1 MVNKVT
7 LVGRLGKDP
16 EVRRFD
22 NNGAVCNFSLATD
35 SSYKNKA
42 GEWVNETEWHNIVI
56 WKSWLVD
63 SAEKFLKKGSLVFI
77 EGKLSTRSWDDQQ
90 GVKKYIT
97 EIQVEVL
104 KRLEKTEGSG
114 GNFPPAPTAADAPA
128 DTSTETA
135 SQNTEEPADD
145 LPF

>member
-1 MVNKVT
+1 MVNKVI

-42 GEWVNETEWHNIVI
+42 GEWVNETEWHNIAI
-56 WKSWLVD
+56 WRSYLVD
-63 SAEKFLKKGSLVFI
+63 SSEKFLKKGSLVYI
-77 EGKLSTRSWDDQQ
+77 EGKLATRSWDDQA
-90 GVKKYIT
+90 GVKKYTT
-97 EIQVEVL
+97 EIVVDIL
-104 KRLEKTEGSG
+104 RRLEKSTDANGENYSQQATNSTPQSVATPSPTTE
-114 GNFPPAPTAADAPA
+114 DV
-128 DTSTETA
+128 
-135 SQNTEEPADD
+135 ADD

>member
-1 MVNKVT
+1 MVNKVV

-42 GEWVNETEWHNIVI
+42 GEWVNETEWHNIAI
-56 WKSWLVD
+56 WRTYLVD
-63 SAEKFLKKGSLVFI
+63 SSEKFLKKGSLVYL
-77 EGKLSTRSWDDQQ
+77 EGKLATRSWDDQA
-90 GVKKYIT
+90 GVKKYTT
-97 EIQVEVL
+97 EIVVDTL
-104 KRLEKTEGSG
+104 RRLEKSTDANG
-114 GNFPPAPTAADAPA
+114 GNYSQQEVASAPETQKTPS
-128 DTSTETA
+128 ST
-135 SQNTEEPADD
+135 TEDVADD

>member
-42 GEWVNETEWHNIVI
+42 GEWVNETEWHNIAI
-56 WKSWLVD
+56 WRTWLVD
-63 SAEKFLKKGSLVFI
+63 SSEKFLKKGSLVYI
-77 EGKLSTRSWDDQQ
+77 EGKLATRSWDDQA
-90 GVKKYIT
+90 GVKKYTT
-97 EIQVEVL
+97 EIIVDVL
-104 KRLEKTEGSG
+104 KRLEKSGEANGGTYSPQAATNIQETPTTTSPTTE
-114 GNFPPAPTAADAPA
+114 DV
-128 DTSTETA
+128 
-135 SQNTEEPADD
+135 ADD